1 MQQNAPID
9 IISEPLGFKLMLAGT
24 ASWMGS
30 AIANLDWAQVVGFIV
45 AVIGVLLQFA
55 AYKRNQKA
63 EKRELELHRLQ
74 VAVLKHQLH
83 EKSEVAA
90 E

>member
-1 MQQNAPID
+1 MSQHAPVE

-30 AIANLDWAQVVGFIV
+30 ALANLDWAQVVGFIV
-45 AVIGVLLQFA
+45 AVIGVLMQFA
-55 AYKRNQKA
+55 AYKRNQQA

-74 VAVLKHQLH
+74 VAVLKQQLH
-83 EKSEVAA
+83 EKNEPVA

>member
-9 IISEPLGFKLMLAGT
+9 IISKPLGFKLMLAGT

-45 AVIGVLLQFA
+45 AVIGVLMQFA

-74 VAVLKHQLH
+74 VAVLKKQL
-83 EKSEVAA
+83 EPQNDSGE
-90 E
+90 

>member
-9 IISEPLGFKLMLAGT
+9 IISKPLGFKLMLAGT

-45 AVIGVLLQFA
+45 AVIGVLMQFA

-74 VAVLKHQLH
+74 VAVWKKQLEPQH
-83 EKSEVAA
+83 DSGE
-90 E
+90 